1 MKLRSLALLLVAAT
15 GLAAALPAAAANCPT
30 LLDHSF
36 QRLQDSAPQS
46 LCQYQG
52 KVLLVV
58 NTASFCGFTGQY
70 EALEAVY
77 DKYKGRG
84 EPVHLIGVEFSK
96 ASRNIVGFEVLT
108 LAPGGAA

>member
-1 MKLRSLALLLVAAT
+1 MNLKSLTMLLLTAA

-70 EALEAVY
+70 EGLEECL
-77 DKYKGRG
+77 RQIQ
-84 EPVHLIGVEFSK
+84 E
-96 ASRNIVGFEVLT
+96 SR
-108 LAPGGAA
+108 PGGGRLPVQRFR